1 MCSKEQGQQGFQLG
15 IVFPPD
21 ICSICSE
28 AIIQHCG
35 RGEQL
40 FLTGLEETRFS
51 NISRHISNLPT
62 YTDRPTNGSIR
73 QQASHEDSTQSSSC
87 WISIKSSYLMQPMKI
102 RPGSETRCFT
112 SWPYFQRLV
121 PWMEWHSAGSRVG
134 RTLLTRRVGPVE
146 LPQFFCSGAIS
157 HFSTSI

>member
-51 NISRHISNLPT
+51 NFSRHISNLPT

-87 WISIKSSYLMQPMKI
+87 WISSKSSYLIQPMKI
-102 RPGSETRCFT
+102 RPGSETSGRE
-112 SWPYFQRLV
+112 RLV